1 MVITLVDGSIKT
13 TDAMRTFIEQRLA
26 AALGRFGDRIAR
38 VEIRISDENGPRGGI
53 DKLCRVTAE
62 IAGAKPLLIEKRAGD
77 FYEAIARATNAVKHN
92 VARRVSKR
100 GKR

>member
-13 TDAMRTFIEQRLA
+13 TDAMREFVHQRLN
-26 AALGRFGDRIAR
+26 AALGRFEDRIPR
-38 VEIRISDENGPRGGI
+38 VEVRICDENGPRGGV
-53 DKLCRVTAE
+53 DKLCRVTAT
-62 IAGAKPLLIEKRAGD
+62 IAGAGPLMIEKRAGD
-77 FYEAIARATNAVKHN
+77 FYEAIARAVNAVKQN

>member
-13 TDAMRTFIEQRLA
+13 TDAMRAFVAQRLA
-26 AALGRFGDRIAR
+26 AALGRFGNRIPR
-38 VEIRISDENGPRGGI
+38 VEIRITDENGPRGGI
-53 DKLCRVTAE
+53 DKLCRVTAT
-62 IAGAKPLLIEKRAGD
+62 IAGAGPLMIEKRAGD
-77 FYEAIARATNAVKHN
+77 FYEAIGRAANAVKQN